1 MEIQDTDSRPILEG
15 AAQVASL
22 EAGLVVG
29 EVYPGSLAEAIELKA
44 GDRIEAID
52 GRPIRDP
59 IDFRFHFG
67 EEDLELTV
75 RRREEVTVFQIEKD
89 PDEDL
94 GVSFEDMPILKCDN
108 KCVFCFLHQ
117 MPKKLRKT
125 LYYQDDDYRLS
136 FLHGAYVT
144 LTNLSD
150 EEFDRIVKQRLTPM
164 YVSVHATDPDVR
176 GHLLGRKGPV
186 DVLERIDFLIDAGIE
201 VHTQVVLCPG
211 INDGPHLE
219 KTIQDLA
226 ERYPSVASL
235 GVVPLGLTKFRQN
248 LPDLA
253 PIGPEDCTSALGT
266 IHGFQESY
274 LKSLG
279 SRFVYAG
286 DEFYLQHGEQPPD
299 ATRYDGFPLIENG
312 IGMVRRFLDDFV
324 SKVSSLSEKIPSGRI
339 TLVTGQLGRIFLEP
353 MATKLNTRPGTDIQV
368 LPVVNQFLGEGI
380 TVSGLLAG
388 EDILR
393 TLKGRDRLG
402 DRIIL
407 PPNCVNHEGILL
419 DDITPAVISEDMG
432 VAVQVGT
439 YSLIDTLC
447 GDASASPRAQEKA
460 TDHPYI
466 ASHQNP

>member
-1 MEIQDTDSRPILEG
+1 MAIPDHNDRPVLEG
-15 AAQVASL
+15 AEQVETL
-22 EAGLVVG
+22 EAGLLIKAVAD
-29 EVYPGSLAEAIELKA
+29 GSLAQAMALLP

-52 GRPIRDP
+52 GKPVRDP
-59 IDFRFHFG
+59 IDFRFNFG
-67 EEDLELTV
+67 DEIVELTIV
-75 RRREEVTVFQIEKD
+75 RDDARLIYEIEKD

-94 GVSFEDMPILKCDN
+94 GVTFEDMSILKCDN

-150 EEFDRIVKQRLTPM
+150 EEFDRIVTQRLSPM

-176 GHLLGRKGPV
+176 GALLGRKGPV
-186 DVLERIDFLIDAGIE
+186 DVLERLDFLIEAGIQI
-201 VHTQVVLCPG
+201 HTQVVFCPG
-211 INDGPHLE
+211 INDGSHLD
-219 KTIQDLA
+219 KTIEDLA
-226 ERYPSVASL
+226 ARYPDVASL

-253 PIGPEDCTSALGT
+253 PVTREDCQRVLEQV
-266 IHGFQESY
+266 HGHQDRFLASI
-274 LKSLG
+274 G

-286 DEFYLQHGEQPPD
+286 DEFYLQSGEQPP
-299 ATRYDGFPLIENG
+299 AAERYDGFPLVENG
-312 IGMVRRFLDDFV
+312 IGMVRRFTDDFTEGFEAFAEQRPEGNV
-324 SKVSSLSEKIPSGRI
+324 SI
-339 TLVTGQLGRIFLEP
+339 VTGMLGEGFVAP
-353 MATKLNTRPGTDIQV
+353 MVERLNGLPGLTIEIV
-368 LPVVNQFLGEGI
+368 PVQNDFLGHGI

-388 EDILR
+388 EDILK
-393 TLKGRDRLG
+393 TLKSRSTLG

-419 DDITPAVISEDMG
+419 DDVAPADLSAALGKPVE
-432 VAVQVGT
+432 VGT
-439 YSLIDTLC
+439 YSLLDSVLGTADRDPAADVGL
-447 GDASASPRAQEKA
+447 
-460 TDHPYI
+460 DHPYI